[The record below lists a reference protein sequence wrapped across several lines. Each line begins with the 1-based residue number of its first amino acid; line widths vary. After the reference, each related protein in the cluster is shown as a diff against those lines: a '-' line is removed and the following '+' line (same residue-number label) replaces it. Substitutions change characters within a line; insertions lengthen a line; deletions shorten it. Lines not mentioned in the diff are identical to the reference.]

1 MTSPRL
7 HVGTSG
13 YSYAEWKGSFYP
25 EKLPAKAMLQF
36 YAERFKTVE
45 INATFYRMPN
55 ESLLAG
61 FAAQV
66 PEDFTFVLKAPRRIT
81 HSKAWGES
89 AADIGRFAA
98 VAQTL
103 GKRLGP
109 LLFQLPPFARK
120 DLLRLNGLLAAL
132 PKGVRA
138 ALEVR
143 HPSWLDADAFTFLN
157 DHDVALCVSD
167 DDAEKLESA
176 NELPDIA
183 SWGYLRLRKTEYAEA
198 DLKAWATR
206 VASRPWNDAFIFF
219 KHEESGS
226 APRFAEEFLRQA
238 R

>member
-1 MTSPRL
+1 MKL

-25 EKLPAKAMLQF
+25 EKLPAKGMLQF
-36 YAERFKTVE
+36 YAQHFKVVE

-66 PEDFTFVLKAPRRIT
+66 PDDFTFVLKAPRRIT

-89 AADIGRFAA
+89 AADIGRFVA

-103 GKRLGP
+103 GRRLGP

-120 DLLRLNGLLAAL
+120 DLLRLNGLLAAI
-132 PKGVRA
+132 PDDVRV

-143 HPSWLDADAFTFLN
+143 HPSWLADDTYAFLN
-157 DHDVALCVSD
+157 ERNVALCVSD
-167 DDAEKLESA
+167 DDAEKLEGA
-176 NELPDIA
+176 QKLPDIA
-183 SWGYLRLRKTEYAEA
+183 TFGYLRLRKTEYTQD
-198 DLKAWATR
+198 DLVTWKTSVTA
-206 VASRPWNDAFIFF
+206 RPWQDAYVFF

-226 APRFAEEFLRQA
+226 APRFAQELLALR
-238 R
+238 

>member
-1 MTSPRL
+1 MKL

-36 YAERFKTVE
+36 YAQHFKTVE

-61 FAAQV
+61 FAGQV
-66 PEDFTFVLKAPRRIT
+66 PDDFTFVLKAPRQIT

-89 AADIGRFAA
+89 AATIGRFVS

-103 GKRLGP
+103 GARLGP

-120 DLLRLNGLLAAL
+120 DLLRLNGLLAAI
-132 PKGVRA
+132 PEGVRV

-143 HPSWLDADAFTFLN
+143 NPSWLDAETFAFLN
-157 DHDVALCVSD
+157 ERDVALCVSD
-167 DDAEKLESA
+167 DDAEKLEGA
-176 NELPDIA
+176 NALPDIA
-183 SWGYLRLRKTEYAEA
+183 TWGYLRLRKTEYAEA
-198 DLKAWATR
+198 DLKAWASSI
-206 VASRPWNDAFIFF
+206 AERPWTDAYVFF

-226 APRFAEEFLRQA
+226 APRFAQMLLSLR
-238 R
+238 